1 MRRPARFLL
10 RERDASNAKEA
21 SDGAQYLGVPL
32 SASAHAAERSAHG
45 IMVVLRLRVG
55 MGVHGV
61 PKATATLLTAR
72 LASLTNGQSNPNRI
86 SSHIR
91 FATVMATPTRAPPVA
106 EAAVRV
112 RVCVG
117 SAGFVSVS
125 ARPRLPRGFQMGSVG
140 IGALGLGPG
149 VGRAVGPA
157 VGPRI
162 GPGGSPGG
170 GPGVDTPTAPSLT
183 CGVEGCGGHRQ
194 RRSFSVSPAAAPAM
208 PAPTATPRGGNSLNL
223 GCSDCQSTQ
232 SAASSSVGSSVSSTP
247 RTTGVTTWVGGGGVG
262 GGAGGGACGGG
273 GARAASLSSTLSH
286 EARHESP
293 LPTAVAER
301 LSTLCTAWHR
311 QQALLQLALEQATH
325 SAASSQR
332 PAAAGAPSAASLL
345 LAPSCARSAAV
356 LAHSVTNHSLASH
369 SCVRSAPSS
378 TRFALRR
385 LFGEYSEEQTQPGK
399 RRAFELDDCGGADC
413 GGADCNLGRED
424 YAQGDKAADEVA
436 DEAADEAA
444 DKAADKAA
452 DNVGAQVVDQGG
464 AQVADQGG
472 DKARA
477 LLARACSIG
486 AIPPSPWRH
495 ISN

>member
-1 MRRPARFLL
+1 MVGRPLGIPPPHILTNLDRLLWSEVRLGQGPSDAAMDASPGRGAAPVRRPARFLL

-262 GGAGGGACGGG
+262 GGAGGGAAPTPRIFPRSL
-273 GARAASLSSTLSH
+273 AR
-286 EARHESP
+286 SP
-293 LPTAVAER
+293 LGVPPPGP
-301 LSTLCTAWHR
+301 SKI
-311 QQALLQLALEQATH
+311 QQL
-325 SAASSQR
+325 
-332 PAAAGAPSAASLL
+332 
-345 LAPSCARSAAV
+345 
-356 LAHSVTNHSLASH
+356 
-369 SCVRSAPSS
+369 
-378 TRFALRR
+378 
-385 LFGEYSEEQTQPGK
+385 
-399 RRAFELDDCGGADC
+399 
-413 GGADCNLGRED
+413 
-424 YAQGDKAADEVA
+424 
-436 DEAADEAA
+436 
-444 DKAADKAA
+444 
-452 DNVGAQVVDQGG
+452 
-464 AQVADQGG
+464 
-472 DKARA
+472 
-477 LLARACSIG
+477 
-486 AIPPSPWRH
+486 
-495 ISN
+495 